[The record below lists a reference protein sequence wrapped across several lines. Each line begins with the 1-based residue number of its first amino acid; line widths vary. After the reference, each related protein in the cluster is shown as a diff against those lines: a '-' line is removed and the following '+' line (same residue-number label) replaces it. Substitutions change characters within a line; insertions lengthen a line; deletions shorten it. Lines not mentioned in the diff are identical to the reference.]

1 MDAWNDRYNILDTVS
16 MSRRVQLV
24 KAWDRDHE
32 RLVALKVVSSDQT
45 MTRDQLVG
53 EARVLLSLTPH
64 RGLATARYDF
74 FAGNRYVIVMD
85 WIDGTDL
92 DSVLAERGDP
102 GLPVPEALNYVR
114 QVAAALDHLHS
125 HDPPVI
131 HGDVK
136 PANVMLRPD
145 GSVVLVDFGVARLA
159 GDVTHAGT
167 DGFVAPEV
175 GGGGAI
181 SPAADVYSLAAT
193 TVALITGRAPDP
205 GRPLFEGVDPGE
217 VGPLTRAL
225 RRALSSDPANRQA
238 SAGELAHE
246 LQPGSRTP
254 WTGVLSFLVAVIND
268 FADLSEH
275 HAAAMPEFLDRLDD
289 TLATVVDAHRGRTLP
304 SMSHDSIRWSVFQE
318 AADAVSAALRLH
330 AEVERDRWPEGIR
343 ITMGVAID
351 SGPAPLRNRGDYY
364 GPTVAR
370 AWRTAPRVPP
380 RATVMSQTT
389 ADLARGRMPSGS
401 ILVEIPNAR
410 PGEDGKLFG
419 LASEA
424 NQRIG
429 LLESPAAAQE
439 PRSVWMLSCQLDAPD
454 ALTGE
459 EHRRV
464 TDRYRSVLAQAS
476 TRFGGRVLSVDQD
489 IAILLFAKP
498 NETIRAGLWARE
510 IFGDAPDPVGEIQAR
525 MAIHVES
532 GLRGSELESPV
543 TTHSSLVVCRA
554 ANPGQILVSESAAE
568 LLASELPPGVTLV
581 NLGTHRLSDLGHAQP
596 VYQLADASTA
606 EGFPRPQ
613 SLDGRPHNLPAHLN
627 RFVGRRSELRA
638 LSDRLA
644 DHHRICVLT
653 GPPGVGKSRLA
664 LQAAAQVLS
673 VFTDGVFLVD
683 ASNIGPSDDLSSSLL
698 AAMGVRDSGSGT
710 FAGGRSDPTRP
721 AVARLVDHLQ
731 DQQVLL
737 VLDNLDTC
745 ISMATA
751 LAESVSHRCPGV
763 GILATSR
770 EALGVEGEAV
780 TRVRPLEVPAPGEP
794 ADEARRRSAVRLFID
809 RALPKRPDLTLDDEA
824 IATIGAICR
833 AVDGLPL
840 GIEFAAASLRYQ
852 SLEGL
857 ATTLASGDDAR
868 ASSVF
873 GRSSQSN
880 VLEWTFETLSESEAS
895 VLCKLSTFIGGFS
908 LDAAEVVCDGAKG
921 NTVNVPLCVA
931 SLVDKS
937 LIEYESGSSGD
948 WYRLLEVTRRF
959 AEKRLL
965 QSGVAEVANAAHLR
979 WYDQQSRQAESNLR
993 AGGQV
998 PWLAAIDREYDNL
1011 RIAIERAGWLDPPV
1025 GVEIASRLCLFWLMR
1040 GRIGEGVAIVDR
1052 ALEAADASDLVPG
1065 RGHLAVGILSAF
1077 AGDGERALVSGR
1089 RAWAAGASLADR
1101 QLQGTATWLL
1111 GLAEM
1116 ILGRVTTGTKRV
1128 ADAATIAREIGDH
1141 WLFAHAQTSLGNAY
1155 FLAGDVA
1162 SARLCYGEALAIR
1175 EQHQDFIWIAWT
1187 AFRLG
1192 VLQSAQGEFAASSEL
1207 LNQAL
1212 QAAGTIEY
1220 TQGILLAKLGI
1231 ADASYLQGDVTSATE
1246 AYLDARGLA
1255 RIVEDEASES
1265 FALGGLTQLAA
1276 EGQHENEAAG
1286 WMTAQAETGSRM
1298 SLQAR
1303 ASLLRSR
1310 SVVAELHRYEAEAAA
1325 RRRGALLL
1333 YHHIGD
1339 IPAAIEQL
1347 EEVARHAG
1355 QFDDLPTAAA
1365 LLAVADTLRGRTGL
1379 PAPPRTTDRLA
1390 PVRRQIDESHDPKV
1404 RDAAM
1409 TGQAISLS
1417 AAVALALRVG
1427 RG

>member
-1 MDAWNDRYNILDTVS
+1 VDALNDRYNILDTVS
-16 MSRRVQLV
+16 RSGRVELL
-24 KAWDRDHE
+24 KAWDRDHQ
-32 RLVALKVVSSDQT
+32 RLVALKVMTPDQT
-45 MTRDQLVG
+45 MTRDQIVG

-74 FAGNRYVIVMD
+74 FVGNRYVIVMD

-92 DSVLAERGDP
+92 DSVLAARGDP

-125 HDPPVI
+125 HEPPVI

-136 PANVMLRPD
+136 PANVMLRPN

-167 DGFVAPEV
+167 HGFAAPEV
-175 GGGGAI
+175 GAGGAI
-181 SPAADVYSLAAT
+181 SPAADVYGLAAT
-193 TVALITGRAPDP
+193 SVALITGRAPEP

-238 SAGELAHE
+238 SAEELAHE

-330 AEVERDRWPEGIR
+330 AEVEKDRWPDGIR

-351 SGPAPLRNRGDYY
+351 SGPAPLRHRGDYY

-370 AWRTAPRVPP
+370 AWRTGPRVPP
-380 RATVMSQTT
+380 RATVLSQTS

-401 ILVEIPNAR
+401 ILVEIPNSRA
-410 PGEDGKLFG
+410 GEDGKLFG
-419 LASEA
+419 FVSDA
-424 NQRIG
+424 NERFG
-429 LLESPAAAQE
+429 LLESPAVAQE

-454 ALTGE
+454 AVTGE

-476 TRFGGRVLSVDQD
+476 TQFGGRVLSVDQD

-498 NETIRAGLWARE
+498 IEAVRGGLWARE
-510 IFGDAPDPVGEIQAR
+510 IFGDAPDPVGDIQAR
-525 MAIHVES
+525 MAVHVEA
-532 GLRGSELESPV
+532 GLRGSMLESPV
-543 TTHSSLVVCRA
+543 TTHSSLVICRA

-568 LLASELPPGVTLV
+568 LLARELPPGLTLV
-581 NLGTHRLSDLGHAQP
+581 NLGTHRLSDLGQAQS
-596 VYQLADASTA
+596 VYQLADASTTQ
-606 EGFPRPQ
+606 GFPPPQ
-613 SLDGRPHNLPAHLN
+613 SLDSRRHNLPAQVN
-627 RFVGRRSELRA
+627 RFVGRHSELRA
-638 LSDRLA
+638 LSERLA

-664 LQAAAQVLS
+664 LQAAAQVLNI
-673 VFTDGVFLVD
+673 FTDGVFLVD
-683 ASNIGPSDDLSSSLL
+683 ASKIGPSEDLASSLL

-710 FAGGRSDPTRP
+710 FAGRRSDPIRP

-731 DQQVLL
+731 DQQLLL

-745 ISMATA
+745 VGQATA
-751 LAESVSHRCPGV
+751 LAESVSRRCPGV

-770 EALGVEGEAV
+770 EVLGVEGEAV
-780 TRVRPLEVPAPGEP
+780 TRVRPLDVPAPGEP
-794 ADEARRRSAVRLFID
+794 ADDARRRSAVRLFID
-809 RALPKRPDLTLDDEA
+809 RALPKRPDLALDDDA
-824 IATIGAICR
+824 VGTIGTVCR

-852 SLEGL
+852 SLDGL
-857 ATTLASGDDAR
+857 AATLASGDDAR
-868 ASSVF
+868 TSFVLGA
-873 GRSSQSN
+873 SSQSN
-880 VLEWTFETLSESEAS
+880 LLEWSFETLSESEAS
-895 VLCKLSTFIGGFS
+895 VLCKLSTFVGGFS
-908 LDAAEVVCDGAKG
+908 LDAAEVVCDGAKS
-921 NTVNVPLCVA
+921 NTVNVRLCVA

-965 QSGVAEVANAAHLR
+965 QSGLAEAANAAHLR
-979 WYDQQSRQAESNLR
+979 YYDQLSRQAESNLR

-998 PWLAAIDREYDNL
+998 HWLAALDREYDNL
-1011 RIAIERAGWLDPPV
+1011 RIAIERAGGLDPPV
-1025 GVEIASRLCLFWLMR
+1025 GVEIASRLWLFWLMR
-1040 GRIGEGVAIVDR
+1040 GRLGQGVAIIDR
-1052 ALEAADASDLVPG
+1052 ALEAADVSDNVAG

-1089 RAWAAGASLADR
+1089 RASAAGAWSADR

-1116 ILGRVTTGTKRV
+1116 MLGRTTTGTQRI
-1128 ADAATIAREIGDH
+1128 ADAATTAREIRDD
-1141 WLFAHAQTSLGNAY
+1141 WLLAHAQTSLGNAH
-1155 FLAGDVA
+1155 FLAGEVA
-1162 SARLCYGEALAIR
+1162 SARLCYREALSIR
-1175 EQHQDFIWIAWT
+1175 ERHRDFIEIAWT

-1192 VLQSAQGEFAASSEL
+1192 VLLSAQGEYAASRDR

-1212 QAAGTIEY
+1212 EAAGTIEY

-1231 ADASYLQGDVTSATE
+1231 ADTCYREGDLMAAAG
-1246 AYLDARGLA
+1246 AYLEARELA
-1255 RIVEDEASES
+1255 RVVEDEASES
-1265 FALGGLTQLAA
+1265 LALGGLTQLAVDR
-1276 EGQHENEAAG
+1276 ERDDEASA
-1286 WMTAQAETGSRM
+1286 WLAAQTETGPRM
-1298 SLQAR
+1298 SLQAA

-1310 SVVAELHRYEAEAAA
+1310 SAVAQRHRYDAEAAA

-1339 IPAAIEQL
+1339 IHAVIEQL
-1347 EEVARHAG
+1347 EELARHAH
-1355 QFDDLPTAAA
+1355 QFEDLPRAAT
-1365 LLAVADTLRGRTGL
+1365 LLAVAGTLRGSIDF
-1379 PAPPRTTDRLA
+1379 PALAHTTERLTQL
-1390 PVRRQIDESHDPKV
+1390 RRQIDESHDPKV
-1404 RDAAM
+1404 REA
-1409 TGQAISLS
+1409 AISGQTMSLT

>member
-16 MSRRVQLV
+16 MSGRVKLV

-45 MTRDQLVG
+45 MTRDQIVG

-102 GLPVPEALNYVR
+102 GLRVPEALNYVS
-114 QVAAALDHLHS
+114 QMAAALDHLHS

-167 DGFVAPEV
+167 RGFVAPEV
-175 GGGGAI
+175 GGGAAI

-225 RRALSSDPANRQA
+225 RRALSSDPVSRQA
-238 SAGELAHE
+238 SAGELARE

-275 HAAAMPEFLDRLDD
+275 HPAAMPEFLDRLDD
-289 TLATVVDAHRGRTLP
+289 TFATVVDAHRGRTLP

-330 AEVERDRWPEGIR
+330 AEVERDRWPDGIR

-380 RATVMSQTT
+380 RATVISQTS

-401 ILVEIPNAR
+401 VLLEIPNSR
-410 PGEDGKLFG
+410 SGQGGKLFG

-424 NQRIG
+424 NQRVG

-454 ALTGE
+454 ALIGE
-459 EHRRV
+459 ERRRV

-498 NETIRAGLWARE
+498 NETVRAALWARE
-510 IFGDAPDPVGEIQAR
+510 TFGDAPDPVGDIQAR

-554 ANPGQILVSESAAE
+554 ANPGQVLVSESAAE

-581 NLGTHRLSDLGHAQP
+581 NLGTHRLSDLGQAQP

-627 RFVGRRSELRA
+627 RFVGRRGELRA
-638 LSDRLA
+638 LSERLA
-644 DHHRICVLT
+644 DHHRIWVLT

-683 ASNIGPSDDLSSSLL
+683 ASNIGPSEDLSSSLL

-710 FAGGRSDPTRP
+710 FAGRRSDPMRP

-731 DQQVLL
+731 DQQMLL

-751 LAESVSHRCPGV
+751 LAESVSRRCPGV

-770 EALGVEGEAV
+770 EALGVEGEAI

-809 RALPKRPDLTLDDEA
+809 RALPKRPDLALDDEA
-824 IATIGAICR
+824 IGTIGAICR

-873 GRSSQSN
+873 GPSSQSN

-908 LDAAEVVCDGAKG
+908 LDAAEAVCDGTEG
-921 NTVNVPLCVA
+921 NTANVPLCVA

-965 QSGVAEVANAAHLR
+965 QSGVAEAANAAHLR
-979 WYDQQSRQAESNLR
+979 WYDQLSRQAESNLR

-998 PWLAAIDREYDNL
+998 RWLAAIDREYDNL
-1011 RIAIERAGWLDPPV
+1011 RIAIERAGWLDPSI
-1025 GVEIASRLCLFWLMR
+1025 GAEIASRLCLFWLMR
-1040 GRIGEGVAIVDR
+1040 GRIGEGMAIIDR
-1052 ALEAADASDLVPG
+1052 ALEAADASDFVPG

-1077 AGDGERALVSGR
+1077 SGDGERALVSGR

-1116 ILGRVTTGTKRV
+1116 MLGRVTTGTKRV
-1128 ADAATIAREIGDH
+1128 ADAATTAREIGDH

-1155 FLAGDVA
+1155 FPAGDVA
-1162 SARLCYGEALAIR
+1162 SARLCYREALAIR

-1192 VLQSAQGEFAASSEL
+1192 VLQSAQGEFAASREL

-1212 QAAGTIEY
+1212 EAAGAIEY
-1220 TQGILLAKLGI
+1220 TQGTLLARLGI
-1231 ADASYLQGDVTSATE
+1231 ADACYLEGDVTSATE
-1246 AYLDARGLA
+1246 AYLDARRLA

-1286 WMTAQAETGSRM
+1286 WLTAQAETGSRM
-1298 SLQAR
+1298 SLLAR

-1310 SVVAELHRYEAEAAA
+1310 SVVAQLHRYEAEATA

-1339 IPAAIEQL
+1339 IRAVIEQL

-1365 LLAVADTLRGRTGL
+1365 LLAVAETLRARTGL
-1379 PAPPRTTDRLA
+1379 RVPPRTTERLA

-1409 TGQAISLS
+1409 TGQTMSLS
-1417 AAVALALRVG
+1417 TAVALALRVG

>member
-167 DGFVAPEV
+167 HGFVAPEV

-965 QSGVAEVANAAHLR
+965 QSGVAEAANAAHLR

-1040 GRIGEGVAIVDR
+1040 GRIGEGVAIIDR

-1116 ILGRVTTGTKRV
+1116 ILGRVTTGTNRV

>member
-167 DGFVAPEV
+167 HGFVAPEV

-401 ILVEIPNAR
+401 ILVEILNAR

-498 NETIRAGLWARE
+498 NETVRAGLWARE

-873 GRSSQSN
+873 GPSSQSN

-908 LDAAEVVCDGAKG
+908 LDAAEAVCDGAKG

-965 QSGVAEVANAAHLR
+965 QSGVAEAANAAHLR

-993 AGGQV
+993 TGGQV

>member
-1 MDAWNDRYNILDTVS
+1 VDAWNDRYNILDTVS
-16 MSRRVQLV
+16 MSGRVKLV

-45 MTRDQLVG
+45 MTRDQIVG

-145 GSVVLVDFGVARLA
+145 SSVVLVDFGVARLA

-167 DGFVAPEV
+167 HGFVAPEV
-175 GGGGAI
+175 GAGGAI

-225 RRALSSDPANRQA
+225 RRALSSDPGNRQA

-351 SGPAPLRNRGDYY
+351 SGPAPLRNGGDYY

-380 RATVMSQTT
+380 RATVISQTS

-401 ILVEIPNAR
+401 ILVEIPNSQ

-419 LASEA
+419 LASET
-424 NQRIG
+424 NQRVG
-429 LLESPAAAQE
+429 LLESPAAGQE

-498 NETIRAGLWARE
+498 NEAVRAALWARE
-510 IFGDAPDPVGEIQAR
+510 IFGDAPDPVGDIQAR

-613 SLDGRPHNLPAHLN
+613 SLDGRPHNLPAHLD

-638 LSDRLA
+638 LSARLA

-664 LQAAAQVLS
+664 LQAAAQVLR

-683 ASNIGPSDDLSSSLL
+683 ASNIGPSEDLSSSLL

-710 FAGGRSDPTRP
+710 FAGRRSDPMRP

-731 DQQVLL
+731 DQQMLL

-751 LAESVSHRCPGV
+751 LAESVSRRCPGV

-794 ADEARRRSAVRLFID
+794 ADDARRRSAVRLFID
-809 RALPKRPDLTLDDEA
+809 RALPKRPDLALDEEA
-824 IATIGAICR
+824 IGTIGAICR

-873 GRSSQSN
+873 GPSSQSN

-895 VLCKLSTFIGGFS
+895 VLCRLSTFMGGFS
-908 LDAAEVVCDGAKG
+908 LDAAEVVCAGAEG
-921 NTVNVPLCVA
+921 NTVSVPLCVA

-965 QSGVAEVANAAHLR
+965 QSGVAEAANAAHLR
-979 WYDQQSRQAESNLR
+979 WYDQLSRQAESNLR
-993 AGGQV
+993 AGGQLR
-998 PWLAAIDREYDNL
+998 WLAAIDREYDNL
-1011 RIAIERAGWLDPPV
+1011 RIAIERAARLDPPV
-1025 GVEIASRLCLFWLMR
+1025 GVEISSRLCLFWLMR
-1040 GRIGEGVAIVDR
+1040 GRIGEGMGIIDR
-1052 ALEAADASDLVPG
+1052 ALEAAGASDLVAG

-1089 RAWAAGASLADR
+1089 QAWAAGASLADR

-1116 ILGRVTTGTKRV
+1116 MLGRAAAGTERF
-1128 ADAATIAREIGDH
+1128 ADAAVTASQTGDD

-1155 FLAGDVA
+1155 FLAGDMS
-1162 SARLCYGEALAIR
+1162 SARSSYGEALAIR
-1175 EQHQDFIWIAWT
+1175 EQHQDLFGIAWT

-1192 VLQSAQGEFAASSEL
+1192 VLQSAQGEYAASREL

-1212 QAAGTIEY
+1212 AAASAIEY

-1231 ADASYLQGDVTSATE
+1231 ADTCYLQGDLASAAA
-1246 AYLDARGLA
+1246 AYLEARRLA

-1265 FALGGLTQLAA
+1265 FALGGLTQLAV
-1276 EGQHENEAAG
+1276 EGQHEDETSGWLAAE
-1286 WMTAQAETGSRM
+1286 AETGSRM

-1310 SVVAELHRYEAEAAA
+1310 SVVAELHRYEAEATA

-1339 IPAAIEQL
+1339 IRAAIEQL
-1347 EEVARHAG
+1347 EELTRHAG

-1365 LLAVADTLRGRTGL
+1365 LLAVAETLRGRTGL
-1379 PAPPRTTDRLA
+1379 RVPPRTTERLA
-1390 PVRRQIDESHDPKV
+1390 PIRRQIDESHDPKV

-1409 TGQAISLS
+1409 TGQAMSLS